1 MKIKDLPEM
10 EKPYEKFENYGA
22 ERLSDAE
29 LLAIIIK
36 SGTKDKTS
44 VELAQEILLL
54 DSEKRGLN
62 FLKEVS
68 IDDLRKIKGL
78 GRVKAIQLKAT
89 IELANRISKPYKIL
103 RKTVT
108 SPDDVAEVLMSDMK
122 DSSQEMMKVVV
133 LNVKNEIVR
142 VSTISLGTANSTL
155 IEARDV
161 FKEAIRAN
169 CTRIIVAHNHPSGD
183 PTPSKSDIV
192 FSVRLRDA
200 GKLIGI
206 ELLDHVIIGNDRFC
220 SLKRMNKF

>member
-22 ERLSDAE
+22 QRLSDAE

-36 SGTKDKTS
+36 SGTKDTTS

-89 IELANRISKPYKIL
+89 IELAKRISKPYKIL
-103 RKTVT
+103 RKTIT

-122 DSSQEMMKVVV
+122 DSSQEMMKVIV

-161 FKEAIRAN
+161 FKEAIRYN
-169 CTRIIVAHNHPSGD
+169 STRIIVAHNHPSGD

-192 FSVRLRDA
+192 FSARLRDA

-206 ELLDHVIIGNDRFC
+206 EVLDHVIIGNDKFC

>member
-10 EKPYEKFENYGA
+10 EKPYEKLENYGV
-22 ERLSDAE
+22 ERLSDSE

-36 SGTKDKTS
+36 SGTKNKTS

-54 DSEKRGLN
+54 DNEKRGLN
-62 FLKEVS
+62 FLKDVS

-103 RKTVT
+103 RKIVT
-108 SPDDVAEVLMSDMK
+108 SPEDVADVLMADMK
-122 DSSQEMMKVVV
+122 DSLQEMMKVVV

-142 VSTISLGTANSTL
+142 IATIGIGTANSTL
-155 IEARDV
+155 IEVRDV
-161 FKEAIRAN
+161 FKEPIRSNA
-169 CTRIIVAHNHPSGD
+169 TRIIVAHNHPSGD
-183 PTPSKSDIV
+183 PTPSKSDIL
-192 FSVRLRDA
+192 FSVKLRDA

-206 ELLDHVIIGNDRFC
+206 ELLDHIIIGNGKFC

>member
-89 IELANRISKPYKIL
+89 IELAKRISKPYKIL
-103 RKTVT
+103 RKTIT

-122 DSSQEMMKVVV
+122 DSSQEMMKVIV

-161 FKEAIRAN
+161 FKEAIRYN
-169 CTRIIVAHNHPSGD
+169 STRIIVAHNHPSGD

-192 FSVRLRDA
+192 FSARLRDA

-206 ELLDHVIIGNDRFC
+206 EVLDHVIIGNDKFC

>member
-62 FLKEVS
+62 FLREIS

-89 IELANRISKPYKIL
+89 IELAKRISKPYKIL

-122 DSSQEMMKVVV
+122 DSSQEMMKVIV

-161 FKEAIRAN
+161 FKEAIRYN
-169 CTRIIVAHNHPSGD
+169 STRIIVAHNHPSGD

-192 FSVRLRDA
+192 FSARLRDA

-206 ELLDHVIIGNDRFC
+206 EVLDHVIIGNDKFC